1 MQEDMDRNHASARF
15 NEKDDLMKIKFTSV
29 LVALVALSACTGN
42 PGEKQTGGTLIGA
55 GIGALLGSQIGS
67 GKGQF
72 AAVAIGTLAGAM
84 VGGEVGKS
92 LDKADRAAME
102 RSTSNALESGP
113 SGQSVAWNN
122 PDSGNYG
129 EVVPQPAYRA
139 PTGEYCREYQ
149 QTVTVAGRSEEAYGK
164 ACRQP
169 DGSWKIIK

>member
-1 MQEDMDRNHASARF
+1 MFKLAIPM
-15 NEKDDLMKIKFTSV
+15 V
-29 LVALVALSACTGN
+29 VAMFALSACVGN
-42 PGEKQTGGTLIGA
+42 QGNKQTGGTLIGA
-55 GIGALLGSQIGS
+55 GLGALVGSQFGG
-67 GKGQF
+67 GKGQL
-72 AAVAIGTLAGAM
+72 AAVAIGALAGAM
-84 VGGEVGKS
+84 MGGEVGKS

-102 RSTSNALESGP
+102 RSTSDALERGP

-129 EVVPQPAYRA
+129 SVVPKPAYRA

>member
-1 MQEDMDRNHASARF
+1 MNKRF
-15 NEKDDLMKIKFTSV
+15 ISV
-29 LVALVALSACTGN
+29 LAVMFAALFALSACMGN
-42 PGEKQTGGTLIGA
+42 QGDKQTGGTLIGA
-55 GIGALLGSQIGS
+55 GLGALMGLQIGS
-67 GKGQF
+67 GRGQL
-72 AAVAIGTLAGAM
+72 AAVAIGALAGAM
-84 VGGEVGKS
+84 MGGEVGKS

-102 RSTSNALESGP
+102 RSTSDALERAP

-129 EVVPQPAYRA
+129 SVVPQPAYRA

-149 QTVTVAGRSEEAYGK
+149 QTITVAGRSEEAYGK